1 MAYNFLVNAAKK
13 RIITELREHFAKHPR
28 FNKLEIVN
36 RFPYDERIQQGIIV
50 RNISAGRIPL
60 SADNF
65 QGNVYSYVNLA
76 NHNNAPG
83 LSIQWVRED
92 TRNLANWVVRE
103 DFSHQFEN
111 FPQEN
116 VTIILNDNFVKSNS
130 ELDFASH
137 HRSVQVFVNNQKVIP
152 KVVNGEARQIIL
164 PSKPCANAKVEVSYW
179 SRNMAPAGIY
189 QIEIVSGDPET
200 RKFEFLVDPMIE
212 KKEVLLN
219 SAKGDETSF
228 RVNNGSPIFKGSFRI
243 IENDTILK
251 ENEDYLIDYETGIVT
266 LMQNPP
272 LLRGSKLT
280 AIYRTRGLTMGPF
293 KINEPYQADFTAIP
307 GVVMCFGNA
316 TSIGDKHFVI
326 ITDKREI
333 NGLEYSGKWDLS
345 VSLEVYAKDSFAIE
359 EIVDL
364 TTSALLFYRKEELDA
379 EGIALVDVSF
389 GGESEQIFDEA
400 TGDLYYNGSVDYQFM
415 TEWILVKPL
424 LRTVDGFN
432 LEVLDIVEKDEVIP
446 KDEIDF
452 ARIR

>member
-13 RIITELREHFAKHPR
+13 RIITELREYFAKHPR

-36 RFPYDERIQQGIIV
+36 RFPYDERLQQGIIV
-50 RNISAGRIPL
+50 RNISAGRVAL

-76 NHNNAPG
+76 SNSKTPS

-92 TRNLANWVVRE
+92 TRNLGIWVERE
-103 DFSHQFEN
+103 DFSNQFLN

-116 VTIILNDNFVKSNS
+116 VTITLNDQFVKSNS
-130 ELDFASH
+130 ELNFAKH
-137 HRSVQVFVNNQKVIP
+137 PRSVQVFVNNQKVIP
-152 KVVNGEARQIIL
+152 KSVDGESRQIIL
-164 PSKPCANAKVEVSYW
+164 PYKPASNSKVEVSYW
-179 SRNMAPAGIY
+179 SRNMASPGIY
-189 QIEIVSGDPET
+189 QIEIVSGDPEK
-200 RKFEFLVDPMIE
+200 RNFNFMVDSMID
-212 KKEVLLN
+212 KKEVLIN
-219 SAKGDETSF
+219 KANGDETSF
-228 RVNNGSPIFKGSFRI
+228 KINNGAPIFKGSLRVK
-243 IENDTILK
+243 ENETILR
-251 ENEDYLIDYETGIVT
+251 ENEDYLIDYQTGIIT
-266 LMQNPP
+266 LMQFPP
-272 LLRGSKLT
+272 LLKGAKLE
-280 AIYRTRGLTMGPF
+280 ASYRTKGLTMGPF
-293 KINEPYQADFTAIP
+293 EIKEPYQGDNTAIP
-307 GVVMCFGNA
+307 GVVLCFGNA
-316 TSIGDKHFVI
+316 TSIGDKHYVLI
-326 ITDKREI
+326 SDKREI

-345 VSLEVYAKDSFAIE
+345 VSLEVYAKDSHAIE

-424 LRTVDGFN
+424 LRTIDGIN
-432 LEVLDIVEKDEVIP
+432 LEIIDMVEQDEIIP
-446 KDEIDF
+446 RDEIDF